1 MKDVENVLKLYGE
14 VLLNVDVELGRKMVS
29 VGEMLSWES
38 GTIIKLSKTSGESV
52 DFLVNKKPIAVGEI
66 MVIDER
72 FAIRITDILNKA
84 IIAELSKDGLYE
96 T

>member
-1 MKDVENVLKLYGE
+1 MKDVEKVLKLYGE

-29 VGEMLSWES
+29 IGEMLGWES

-52 DFLVNKKPIAVGEI
+52 DFLVNQKPIAVGEV
-66 MVIDER
+66 MVIDDR
-72 FAIRITDILNKA
+72 FAIRITDILTKA